1 MLPNT
6 TFEFNLISVSSQLN
20 RALEFR
26 RMQFYIKHIIMRW
39 KLEQILKK
47 GGGSI
52 LLEDDTI
59 IAINKPACLLVLPDR
74 YSKNRINLFNLLGET
89 FGTIYVVHRID
100 KDTSGVVLFAKTP
113 EAHMKLN
120 RAFEHRQ
127 VEKIYRAIVVGV
139 PKSDT
144 GSIEL
149 PISEDNRSGKKMRID
164 DKNGKEA
171 YTEYRVIEKFE
182 KHTLLEIRP
191 HTGRTHQIRVHLS
204 AIGLP
209 ILADPL
215 YGDGKGFF
223 LSTIKRN
230 YHQNGEEHPLIN
242 RTALHAF
249 SLSLI
254 HPITNNRLTFEALM
268 PKDMEAVLKAIKK
281 YQMS

>member
-1 MLPNT
+1 
-6 TFEFNLISVSSQLN
+6 
-20 RALEFR
+20 
-26 RMQFYIKHIIMRW
+26 MRW

-59 IAINKPACLLVLPDR
+59 IAINKPAGLLVLPDR
-74 YSKNRINLFNLLGET
+74 FSKNRINLFSLLGET

-100 KDTSGVVLFAKTP
+100 KDTSGVVLFAKTS
-113 EAHMKLN
+113 EAHMQLN
-120 RAFEHRQ
+120 KAFEHRQ

-139 PKSDT
+139 PKSDI
-144 GSIEL
+144 GSVEL
-149 PISEDNRSGKKMRID
+149 AISEDNRSGRKMRID

-171 YTEYRVIEKFE
+171 YTEYRVIEKFK
-182 KHTLLEIRP
+182 KHTLLEVRP

-215 YGDGKGFF
+215 YGDGRGFL

-230 YHQNGEEHPLIN
+230 YHQNGEERPLIN

-254 HPITNNRLTFEALM
+254 HPITNNKLTFEALM